1 MITVKQV
8 LQTKG
13 YDDTWTISSDVT
25 VFDAL
30 KLLSEKDVG
39 ALPVVDGEKLVGIM
53 SERDYARK
61 VILQGKSSLNT
72 PVKEIMTE
80 KVITVKPDQS
90 MSECMELMTVKRVRH
105 LPVVNGDK
113 LVGIIS
119 IGDVLKEII
128 SEQEIFIRDLQ
139 NYIQGRGY
147 GASGLTEPVAQTT
160 G

>member
-13 YDDTWTISSDVT
+13 YDDTWTISSEVT

-147 GASGLTEPVAQTT
+147 GASGLTEPAEQTT